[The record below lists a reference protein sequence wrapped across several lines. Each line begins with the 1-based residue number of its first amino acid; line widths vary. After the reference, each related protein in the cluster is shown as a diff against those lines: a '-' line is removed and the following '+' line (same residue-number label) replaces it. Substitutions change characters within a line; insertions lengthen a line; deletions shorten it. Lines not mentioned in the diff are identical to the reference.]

1 MNLGSEVFDLAY
13 KLVWGD
19 LVAIEVGQG
28 GWLLGFWLDGLVGA
42 VQVAVAGEG
51 VGQVE
56 MGWEANVVHMGGE
69 AGLGWVGH
77 MAMSTLQGYMGGEGV
92 HLGVLQVYMG
102 AEWAHMGVVE
112 VEVGA
117 GQAVGGE
124 GEGGGVVE
132 GEGGRGGPEH
142 WVGLHQ

>member
-1 MNLGSEVFDLAY
+1 MNLGSVVFDLTY
-13 KLVWGD
+13 KLVCGD

-28 GWLLGFWLDGLVGA
+28 GWLLGFRLDGLVGA
-42 VQVAVAGEG
+42 GEG
-51 VGQVE
+51 VVEVE
-56 MGWEANVVHMGGE
+56 MALEANMVHMGGE
-69 AGLGWVGH
+69 AVLGWMGH
-77 MAMSTLQGYMGGEGV
+77 MAMSTLQVYMGGEGV

-112 VEVGA
+112 VDVGA

-132 GEGGRGGPEH
+132 GEGG
-142 WVGLHQ
+142 

>member
-28 GWLLGFWLDGLVGA
+28 GWLLGFCLDGLVGD

-51 VGQVE
+51 VVEVE

-132 GEGGRGGPEH
+132 GEGG
-142 WVGLHQ
+142 